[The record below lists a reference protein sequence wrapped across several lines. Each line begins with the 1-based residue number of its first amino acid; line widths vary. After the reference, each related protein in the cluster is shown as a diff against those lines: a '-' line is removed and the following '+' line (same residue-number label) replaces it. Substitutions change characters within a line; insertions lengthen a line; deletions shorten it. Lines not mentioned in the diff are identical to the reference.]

1 VGRSP
6 FGALGRSVALDR
18 CITKRPFPPH
28 PPNGPFTDLLD
39 PPENAYVRDRVG
51 WVRDRVAVFL
61 WSKQREILEAV
72 VRHRYVAVKS
82 AHDTGTG
89 HGASRAVGW
98 WLDTREKTRL
108 QRQLP
113 TTKQV
118 HAILWRS
125 SAGLIAGAAFLA
137 ASRSMASSNRGPGG
151 KSSAG

>member
-1 VGRSP
+1 M
-6 FGALGRSVALDR
+6 
-18 CITKRPFPPH
+18 
-28 PPNGPFTDLLD
+28 
-39 PPENAYVRDRVG
+39 RDRLG

-72 VRHRYVAVKS
+72 VGHRYVAVKS

-98 WLDTREKTRL
+98 WLDTREETRL

-137 ASRSMASSNRGPGG
+137 ASRSVASSNRGPER
-151 KSSAG
+151 KELSRLITINRR